1 MIVPV
6 TAPPAAGAGGVAGA
20 AVGVAA
26 GAAVGV
32 AAGVAVGVVVG
43 VVAGIAVGVVVGV
56 VAGIAVG
63 VVAGEVVGVA
73 VGDVVGGVV
82 VGTVGAVVGAF
93 VDVVEPPAPE
103 GDAEVEAVPSASV
116 SRLTTPEPTPS
127 EGASAT
133 PVTPEKSRT
142 PSTRAVGGCQLA
154 AVMALNEMLI
164 CFQPLKSTEKRDSQ
178 RSFPAS

>member
-1 MIVPV
+1 MV
-6 TAPPAAGAGGVAGA
+6 
-20 AVGVAA
+20 
-26 GAAVGV
+26 
-32 AAGVAVGVVVG
+32 AGVAVGVGVVVG
-43 VVAGIAVGVVVGV
+43 AGVGV

-63 VVAGEVVGVA
+63 VVAGAVVGVVAGVA
-73 VGDVVGGVV
+73 VGVVVVVGGVL

-93 VDVVEPPAPE
+93 VDVVEDVVEPPAPE

-127 EGASAT
+127 EGASAM

-154 AVMALNEMLI
+154 AVMALNGMLI
-164 CFQPLKSTEKRDSQ
+164 CFQPLKSTGKRDSQ